1 MNYTNSNLPK
11 VFRGCSPM
19 MVNDLLSFGY
29 SDNQVVTLIQYA
41 NDNDCHPD
49 WSEDSTEEIR
59 ECFDCVATV
68 LWGDND
74 ELEISKLDRIKAAGG
89 EDGVIFEFVVA
100 VSVMIRGGVV
110 EWSNCDPCG
119 SLVSINNAETGNEYS
134 GEEYDEILDA
144 LGDIA
149 GTELDRIVKTV

>member
-1 MNYTNSNLPK
+1 MNFTNSNLPE

-29 SDNQVVTLIQYA
+29 SDAQVVTLIQYA
-41 NDNDCHPD
+41 DSNDFHPD
-49 WSEDSTEEIR
+49 WSEDSTDEIR
-59 ECFDCVATV
+59 ECFDRIASI

-74 ELEISKLDRIKAAGG
+74 ELEVSKLDRIKAAGG
-89 EDGVIFEFVVA
+89 EDGVIFEFNVQ

-110 EWSNCDPCG
+110 VWSYCDPCG
-119 SLVSINNAETGNEYS
+119 SLASINNAETGNEYS

-144 LGDIA
+144 LGDIS
-149 GTELDRIVKTV
+149 GSELDRIVKTV

>member
-1 MNYTNSNLPK
+1 MNFTNSNLPE

-29 SDNQVVTLIQYA
+29 SDAQVVTLIQYA
-41 NDNDCHPD
+41 DSNDFHPD
-49 WSEDSTEEIR
+49 WSEDSTDEIR
-59 ECFDCVATV
+59 ECFDRIASI

-74 ELEISKLDRIKAAGG
+74 ELEVSKLDRIKAAGG
-89 EDGVIFEFVVA
+89 EDGVIFEFNVQ

-110 EWSNCDPCG
+110 EWSYCDPCG

-144 LGDIA
+144 LADLSGS
-149 GTELDRIVKTV
+149 ELDRIVKTV